1 MMSFPTVSA
10 HTCNTRKLA
19 KPYFNAYSIS
29 SGHSYLLDV
38 VCCCAR
44 ELPVAWSPLD
54 TIVFINR
61 NVLFYTKE
69 ALLFALGKKGKKGEK
84 LGECEA
90 TIKRRTDRPFKS
102 KKMMKTWRKY
112 SNDIKTR
119 IKIWTARIKI
129 SKESIEAH
137 AHKNSR

>member
-1 MMSFPTVSA
+1 MANEVVFVSKNRGIRLLSERECKEMMSFPTVSA

-102 KKMMKTWRKY
+102 KKMMKNMAK
-112 SNDIKTR
+112 N
-119 IKIWTARIKI
+119 TAMT
-129 SKESIEAH
+129 
-137 AHKNSR
+137 

>member
-1 MMSFPTVSA
+1 MISDFNENLFFCVFIHCETLRVVSDWVANAAARNERDVMANGVVFVSKNRGIRLLSERECKEMMSFPTVSA

-54 TIVFINR
+54 TIVFISKMS
-61 NVLFYTKE
+61 LFTQKE
-69 ALLFALGKKGKKGEK
+69 ACRL
-84 LGECEA
+84 
-90 TIKRRTDRPFKS
+90 
-102 KKMMKTWRKY
+102 
-112 SNDIKTR
+112 
-119 IKIWTARIKI
+119 
-129 SKESIEAH
+129 H
-137 AHKNSR
+137 

>member
-54 TIVFINR
+54 TVVFINKKCLYLYKGSF
-61 NVLFYTKE
+61 VV
-69 ALLFALGKKGKKGEK
+69 ALEKGEKGEK

-90 TIKRRTDRPFKS
+90 AIKRRTDRPFKG
-102 KKMMKTWRKY
+102 KKMMK
-112 SNDIKTR
+112 NMA
-119 IKIWTARIKI
+119 KITAMT
-129 SKESIEAH
+129 
-137 AHKNSR
+137 